1 MSNTPGFRLVLAIV
15 AVASFFC
22 NIATSAAAS
31 PHLRGYIRHGAVAA
45 VARKPLRMTQDKH
58 RLRIRSGSARDR
70 APTPVA
76 LHRDLVP
83 LPNATWDSPNVTP
96 AVIDAI
102 QSAAR
107 ESHIDP
113 HLLAAIAWRESR
125 FDPDAANRRSSARG
139 LLQFTATTWLRA
151 VRDFGSR
158 HNIGHLAAAIRKAP
172 SGELLVPETH
182 LRAEILRL
190 RSDPVLSAKMAADLM
205 SRQNA
210 IMEEQLGHPVTS
222 ADFYLLHV
230 LGPSGSARFLT
241 TLTQH
246 PAASSLEVA
255 NRKILRNAGLLATDG
270 RPMTVANTY
279 VAVKALLDAQR
290 LHSAPLLA
298 TTDA

>member
-1 MSNTPGFRLVLAIV
+1 MNNITGFRLVLVIA
-15 AVASFFC
+15 AVANFFC

-31 PHLRGYIRHGAVAA
+31 PHPRGYSRHVGVSAA
-45 VARKPLRMTQDKH
+45 VRKPFRAVQDKH
-58 RLRIRSGSARDR
+58 RPRTRSGPARDR
-70 APTPVA
+70 ASTPVA
-76 LHRDLVP
+76 LHRDMVP
-83 LPNATWDSPNVTP
+83 LPNATWDSPSVTP

-102 QSAAR
+102 QLAAR

-139 LLQFTATTWLRA
+139 LLQFTATTWLRV

-172 SGELLVPETH
+172 SGELLVSETH

-205 SRQNA
+205 SHQNA
-210 IMEEQLGHPVTS
+210 AMEEQLGHPVTS

-230 LGPSGSARFLT
+230 LGPSG
-241 TLTQH
+241 
-246 PAASSLEVA
+246 
-255 NRKILRNAGLLATDG
+255 
-270 RPMTVANTY
+270 
-279 VAVKALLDAQR
+279 
-290 LHSAPLLA
+290 
-298 TTDA
+298 